1 MSLKRE
7 MGYMRSAENGV
18 MGVLGSALRLKPPVA
33 MRVRDLLNLARLTL
47 VGTEQQTFFWHF
59 VHRRTK
65 ILGAMYSIPYWKRSL
80 PIFFYTTLPEGES
93 VEAYVAYRY
102 IDREE
107 VFFTRQ
113 NDDPKFLYAP
123 VVELDQPPRF
133 LVEAISGKARPHV
146 EMPVLTKTSNLPS
159 LLRLLVVASY
169 DGQQPPILRFDLNG
183 KSVLGVLMPFY
194 DYYEASALPVFIY
207 VELDGAPHAGF
218 IRYIASEGKEDA
230 EFTDRVTDMK
240 FFYARTV
247 SVEDRPFW
255 FSEAEESRRRRRKSV
270 EQGSGAGH
278 A

>member
-18 MGVLGSALRLKPPVA
+18 MGVLGTALKLKPPVA
-33 MRVRDLLNLARLTL
+33 MRVRDMLNLARLTL

-59 VHRRTK
+59 VHRNDK

-80 PIFFYTTLPEGES
+80 PMFFYTTLPEGEP
-93 VEAYVAYRY
+93 VDAYVAYRY

-107 VFFTRQ
+107 VFFTKQ
-113 NDDPKFLYAP
+113 NDDPRFLYAP
-123 VVELDQPPRF
+123 VVELDQPPGF
-133 LVEAISGKARPHV
+133 LVNAVSGKTRPQV
-146 EMPVLTKTSNLPS
+146 EMPVLTRTSNLPS

-169 DGQQPPILRFDLNG
+169 DGQQPPVLRFDLNG
-183 KSVLGVLMPFY
+183 KAVLGVLMPFF
-194 DYYEASALPVFIY
+194 DYYEASALPVFVY
-207 VELDGAPHAGF
+207 VELEGAPHSGF
-218 IRYIASEGKEDA
+218 IRYIASEVGEDA

-255 FSEAEESRRRRRKSV
+255 FSEAEGPRRRRRSAK
-270 EQGSGAGH
+270 QGSSAGRP
-278 A
+278 